1 MFRCAW
7 CMKKI
12 GENQPLTALN
22 VKFAEGV
29 DFKGKEGE
37 IIQVYLSSRGTSVP
51 MVVPTADSEAKK
63 HGQDGLFTVCDDKCG
78 QKMKNAL
85 SKEIDTFQ
93 NIDI

>member
-37 IIQVYLSSRGTSVP
+37 IIRVYLSSRGQVYQWLFPLLTQKQKAWTRRLVY
-51 MVVPTADSEAKK
+51 
-63 HGQDGLFTVCDDKCG
+63 GLR
-78 QKMKNAL
+78 
-85 SKEIDTFQ
+85 
-93 NIDI
+93 